1 MARES
6 REVWFKRVERWRES
20 GLSAAEFAAEV
31 GINAGSLR
39 HWGWRVNADRRRE
52 AAKRALSEGTLTFVE
67 VAAPP
72 AEPSPVPAAANA
84 LPEKLELV
92 LPSGLV
98 VRIPPGFAIE
108 ALRRLLAVVS

>member
-20 GLSAAEFAAEV
+20 GLSAAEFATEV

-39 HWGWRVNADRRRE
+39 HWGWRVNADRRHE
-52 AAKRALSEGTLTFVE
+52 AAKRVSSEDALTFVE

-84 LPEKLELV
+84 APEKLELV
-92 LPSGLV
+92 LVSGMV
-98 VRIPPGFAIE
+98 MRIPPGFAVE
-108 ALRRLLAVVS
+108 ALRRLLAVVG

>member
-39 HWGWRVNADRRRE
+39 HWGWRVDADRRRE
-52 AAKRALSEGTLTFVE
+52 AAKRASSEGTVTFVE
-67 VAAPP
+67 VAAPT
-72 AEPSPVPAAANA
+72 AEPSPQPAAAKA
-84 LPEKLELV
+84 SPEKLELV
-92 LPSGLV
+92 LASGMV
-98 VRIPPGFAIE
+98 VRVPPGFEVA
-108 ALRRLLAVVS
+108 ALR